1 MTPTDGDATISA
13 AQAASILGVRVTTV
27 YAYVS
32 RGVLARVLHVDDAGH
47 RSSRFDRGEVLR
59 LAAVRRRPGA
69 GMRVLIESDI
79 TQLDPAGRLS
89 FRGLDLAEVVG
100 LGSYEN
106 VAAHLWQA
114 QTADPWAMAPE
125 VVEAL
130 QLARPWLARVD
141 DAGQRLRAAITVAA
155 GAFRAATGEGEGEV
169 IVAARQAVLA
179 GIAGIA
185 GDAEVSDPAPAA
197 DGDVVTRLL
206 RALGAEVGEPAHR
219 LLTTALVVL
228 VDHELSASTVAAR
241 VAASLRADPWSC
253 LLAGLHAMSGERQA
267 GSVREA
273 ADVLARWRSG
283 DGLAA
288 QVPAGFGHVV
298 YERIDPR
305 FEAVLDVVAE
315 VDAELHAAV
324 VDLTVAVAREHS
336 VFANVD
342 LGLAA
347 VAHHLGVSSSTASAL
362 FLLARIPGLAAHVV
376 EERPHDLRFRPRSL

>member
-185 GDAEVSDPAPAA
+185 GIAGDAQVSDLA

>member
-1 MTPTDGDATISA
+1 MTPTGGDATISA
-13 AQAASILGVRVTTV
+13 AQAASILGVRVATV

-47 RSSRFDRGEVLR
+47 RSSRFDRREVLR
-59 LAAVRRRPGA
+59 LAEVRRRPGA

-100 LGSYEN
+100 LGSYESA
-106 VAAHLWQA
+106 AAHLWQVG
-114 QTADPWAMAPE
+114 TAGPWAMAPE

-155 GAFRAATGEGEGEV
+155 GAFRAAMDEGEGEGEV

-185 GDAEVSDPAPAA
+185 GDAQVSDLA

-273 ADVLARWRSG
+273 SDVLARWRSG

-305 FEAVLDVVAE
+305 FEAVLDVLAE
-315 VDAELHAAV
+315 VDSELHAAV

-376 EERPHDLRFRPRSL
+376 EEHPHDLRFRPRSL